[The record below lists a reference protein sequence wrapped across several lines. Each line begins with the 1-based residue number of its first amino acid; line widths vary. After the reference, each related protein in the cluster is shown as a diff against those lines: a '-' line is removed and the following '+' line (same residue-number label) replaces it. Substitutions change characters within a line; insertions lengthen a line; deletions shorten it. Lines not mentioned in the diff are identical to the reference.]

1 MPATHPTLQP
11 CRRGG
16 TATRLAFTQEIAGP
30 TPAGGTS
37 PPAAGCITSC
47 GNLSGVAEREGARLL
62 TESTWVR
69 VPPPELS
76 PSGRVAEGGRLQS
89 GRAIV
94 PHGCESRLGVHVD
107 VAQWP
112 ERCVADALMPVRS
125 RSSTPSRWPAGEVLV
140 VAHLASTQDERV
152 RFPPPALHGT
162 VAQQEERR
170 PETPEVISSTL
181 VGPTPPAA
189 TRSSPAEHRSDT
201 PEAPGAAPGAST
213 SRRGPAGHGARLIRE
228 RHLVRFQGGGRRAG
242 MR

>member
-1 MPATHPTLQP
+1 MLRT
-11 CRRGG
+11 
-16 TATRLAFTQEIAGP
+16 
-30 TPAGGTS
+30 
-37 PPAAGCITSC
+37 
-47 GNLSGVAEREGARLL
+47 LSGVAEREGARLL

-76 PSGRVAEGGRLQS
+76 PSGRVAEGGRLHS

-125 RSSTPSRWPAGEVLV
+125 RSSTPSCVATAGEVLV

-152 RFPPPALHGT
+152 RFPPPALDGT
-162 VAQQEERR
+162 VAQLEERR

-181 VGPTPPAA
+181 VGPTPSAA
-189 TRSSPAEHRSDT
+189 RSSPAERRSDT
-201 PEAPGAAPGAST
+201 PEAPGAAPGAMTAHPPRASR
-213 SRRGPAGHGARLIRE
+213 SRRSPDTRE
-228 RHLVRFQGGGRRAG
+228 TPGSIPGRRTQQQRRYEVMANRAG
-242 MR
+242 FYPADLRSSRSAGTVGGHPCGSSDV

>member
-1 MPATHPTLQP
+1 MERQHAWLSPRRSRVRLPPAV
-11 CRRGG
+11 R
-16 TATRLAFTQEIAGP
+16 A
-30 TPAGGTS
+30 
-37 PPAAGCITSC
+37 PPAAGCTMSC
-47 GNLSGVAEREGARLL
+47 GAPSGVAERQGARLF

-69 VPPPELS
+69 APPPELS

-89 GRAIV
+89 GRATV

-125 RSSTPSRWPAGEVLV
+125 RSSTPSCRSAGEVLV

-152 RFPPPALHGT
+152 RFPPPALNGT

-213 SRRGPAGHGARLIRE
+213 TRRGPAGHGARLIRE